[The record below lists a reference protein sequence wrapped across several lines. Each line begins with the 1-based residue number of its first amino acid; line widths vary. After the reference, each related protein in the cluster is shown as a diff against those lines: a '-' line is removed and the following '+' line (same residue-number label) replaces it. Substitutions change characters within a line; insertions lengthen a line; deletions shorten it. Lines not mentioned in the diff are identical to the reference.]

1 MVLTLHRDGGAVKGS
16 ETSPIHGLGWIRLCV
31 PHNWKD
37 PLPTPCARHNW
48 TPWRGQG
55 QLWSTMGTCSKISHG
70 LLIGLESGHYRD
82 HVDTLSSLSGP
93 VVAECSVGS
102 LPSTCRRRNLLGKL
116 GQLGLQVVGF
126 EYQVAPSKEMITE
139 MCFSYNFFINSIF
152 LNFKGTDGNWTHDLW
167 FTRPTPC
174 HLATMPCICV
184 FIEV

>member
-1 MVLTLHRDGGAVKGS
+1 MDLDGFDFVCHTT
-16 ETSPIHGLGWIRLCV
+16 E
-31 PHNWKD
+31 KD

-116 GQLGLQVVGF
+116 GLQVVGF

-152 LNFKGTDGNWTHDLW
+152 FLKVRMGIEPMIFGLQDQ
-167 FTRPTPC
+167 C
-174 HLATMPCICV
+174 LATWPPCLAFV
-184 FIEV
+184 AS

>member
-16 ETSPIHGLGWIRLCV
+16 EMDGFDFVCHTTE
-31 PHNWKD
+31 KD

-116 GQLGLQVVGF
+116 GLQVVGF